1 MITNRLLTMTILTK
15 EEVISQLQTALEQ
28 QSGKAVSIEQAG
40 SWYKIDGG
48 KSVRFGELESMH
60 AELTASSAKK
70 VPTKTTAKPA
80 AKPAVKASTKA
91 AAKKTPTKKTESTSG
106 GLTPK
111 QLWRQKLEN
120 TSGKQTLP
128 RGF

>member
-1 MITNRLLTMTILTK
+1 MTTLTK
-15 EEVISQLQTALEQ
+15 EEVISQLQMALEK

-48 KSVRFGELESMH
+48 KSVRFSELETMHGELCAASPASEIK
-60 AELTASSAKK
+60 ASSAKAA
-70 VPTKTTAKPA
+70 VKTEVKPA
-80 AKPAVKASTKA
+80 KTQPSKKATA
-91 AAKKTPTKKTESTSG
+91 TSC

-120 TSGKQTLP
+120 AAGSQTLP